1 MPTLLPTDRSQGR
14 PLAVSTIQAFGIVL
28 MVVVVVVWIVQ
39 DRQSSLLV
47 GAAMAMIGG
56 SGLFEFAVYQAGKL
70 GRRDDPPET
79 PQ

>member
-1 MPTLLPTDRSQGR
+1 MNGSKGR
-14 PLAVSTIQAFGIVL
+14 PLAVSTIQVCGIVL
-28 MVVVVVVWIVQ
+28 MIVVVGVWIIQ

-70 GRRDDPPET
+70 TRPAPPDPPET
-79 PQ
+79 PE

>member
-1 MPTLLPTDRSQGR
+1 M
-14 PLAVSTIQAFGIVL
+14 I
-28 MVVVVVVWIVQ
+28 VVVIVWIVQ

-70 GRRDDPPET
+70 NRRDPPET